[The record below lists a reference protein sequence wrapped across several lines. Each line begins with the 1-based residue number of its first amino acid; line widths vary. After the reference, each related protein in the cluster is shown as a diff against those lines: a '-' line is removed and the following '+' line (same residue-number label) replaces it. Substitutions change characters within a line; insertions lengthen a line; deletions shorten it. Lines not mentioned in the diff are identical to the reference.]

1 MSSKQRI
8 LDYLKSHETA
18 SGRELRELLAIS
30 RQALGVHLR
39 ELIRSGELVKSGS
52 TRGARYHIPGHL
64 PARATLS
71 RRLTLAGLDE
81 SGVFEDFATLMNL
94 KTELR
99 SNIQALLRYAFTEM
113 LNNAID
119 HSRAETSEVRF
130 KTDAAKVVFQVRD
143 HGIGVFH
150 SIATK
155 FSLPDESAALL
166 ELLKGKTTTAPRQH
180 SGEGIFFT
188 TRAADR
194 FLLRSHRIQLEW
206 DNRRNDVFVS
216 QLRYIQGTDVQFE
229 IERSSRRRLE
239 KTFAEFAPE
248 EYGFQFQKTRI
259 LVRLLRSDY
268 VSRSEAKRLLVN
280 LERFREV
287 RLDFRK
293 VQSVGQGFADEV
305 FRVFAERHPEI
316 KIIAEKASKPVM
328 AMLRHA
334 GHPG

>member
-8 LDYLKSHETA
+8 LDYMRSHETA

-30 RQALGVHLR
+30 RQALVVHLR

-52 TRGARYHIPGHL
+52 TRSARYHLPGHT
-64 PARATLS
+64 PARATMS
-71 RRLTLAGLDE
+71 RQLPLAGLDE
-81 SGVFEDFATLMNL
+81 NRIFEEFATLMNL

-119 HSRAETSEVRF
+119 HSQAETSSVRF
-130 KTDAAKVVFQVRD
+130 TTDSAKVAFQVRD
-143 HGIGVFH
+143 RGIGVFD

-155 FSLPDESAALL
+155 LSLPDESTALL

-188 TRAADR
+188 ARAGDR
-194 FLLRSHRIQLEW
+194 FVLRSHRIQLEW
-206 DNRRNDVFVS
+206 DNRRADVFVS
-216 QLRYIQGTDVQFE
+216 QSRYIEGTDVQFE

-239 KTFAEFAPE
+239 NAFAEFAPE
-248 EYGFQFQKTRI
+248 EYDFQFQKTRM
-259 LVRLLRSDY
+259 LVHLLRRDY

-280 LERFREV
+280 LEKFREV

-293 VQSVGQGFADEV
+293 VESVGQGFADEV

-316 KIIAEKASKPVM
+316 KIVAENASKPVM

-334 GHPG
+334 RLPR